1 MRKGHTLALKE
12 LTLDAYCQAN
22 HLLVSFSGR
31 ARGLVDDAL
40 LSLNRERRILLTVN
54 QFFTAGKVVA
64 NSDLIMVLP
73 HHLIEA
79 TGMTE
84 ALVAKELPFA
94 MPDVHIDMLWHERDS
109 RSPGHH
115 WLREQLR
122 SSGALTPLALPH

>member
-1 MRKGHTLALKE
+1 
-12 LTLDAYCQAN
+12 LTLDSYCEAD

-40 LSLNRERRILLTVN
+40 MSMNRERRILLTVN

-64 NSDLIMVLP
+64 ASDLLMVIP

-79 TGMTE
+79 TGMSE
-84 ALVAKELPFA
+84 QLVHKELPFKL
-94 MPDVHIDMLWHERDS
+94 PEVHIDMLWHERDA

-115 WLREQLR
+115 WLRAQL
-122 SSGALTPLALPH
+122 SDSVAFAKAAAEAF